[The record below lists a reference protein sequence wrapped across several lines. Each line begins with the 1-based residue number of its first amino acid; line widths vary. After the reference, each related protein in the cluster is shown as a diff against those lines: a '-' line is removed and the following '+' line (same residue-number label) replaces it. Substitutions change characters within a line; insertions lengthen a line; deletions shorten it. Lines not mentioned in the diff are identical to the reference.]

1 MRSFGNRLDEETRE
15 WVDQGIIT
23 EEQREEIVS
32 QYEGEDSSRGI
43 RAVLL
48 LGAVMVGLGALLFV
62 GANWSAIPV
71 AGRMLMLVGL
81 TTAAYYSGWNV
92 KYEREGWNKVGD
104 ALLLI
109 GSVLVGATLFL
120 TAQTFNVEA
129 NVHWLLLLWLVA
141 VAPVSYAVESKPS
154 LLLSVLLLG
163 WWSGSYVGGGSLFDV
178 AEGFFTNIA
187 AYAFY
192 GITLYGVGRLH
203 EGTRYEDF
211 ASTYKTF
218 GPIFF
223 FSMTYAVAVSE
234 LAAVWRIGSV
244 EGSAF
249 LFLMLFAT
257 LATAGVNVYI
267 GKIDEKV
274 EAAWYAGAFALSLLT
289 VGVSWG
295 VSWAFDNT
303 EPTEGTAELLV
314 NALTVL
320 YHGAFLALVVGIVYM
335 GYTKRAT
342 AYVNIGL
349 VFFVLYT
356 GYLYVAKIATYL
368 GTSLAFVLGGLI
380 LLVGGTY
387 LEKKRREIVEE
398 IGGDASWT

>member
-15 WVDQGIIT
+15 WVEQGIIT

-71 AGRMLMLVGL
+71 AGRMAILVGL

-104 ALLLI
+104 AVLLI

-120 TAQTFNVEA
+120 TAQTFNIEA

-141 VAPVSYAVESKPS
+141 VAPVSYAVNSKPT
-154 LLLSVLLLG
+154 LLLSVVLLG

-178 AEGFFTNIA
+178 AEGFFTNIG

-192 GITLYGVGRLH
+192 GITLYGVGRIH
-203 EGTRYEDF
+203 EGTRFDDF

-218 GPIFF
+218 GPVFF
-223 FSMTYAVAVSE
+223 FAMTYAVAVSE
-234 LAAVWRIGSV
+234 LAVVWEIEGL

-249 LFLMLFAT
+249 LFLMFLTALT
-257 LATAGVNVYI
+257 TAGVNVYL
-267 GKIDEKV
+267 GKLDEKV

-289 VGVSWG
+289 VGISWIL
-295 VSWAFDNT
+295 VET
-303 EPTEGTAELLV
+303 ELIGETDELLV

-320 YHGAFLALVVGIVYM
+320 YHAAFLALVVGIVYM

-349 VFFVLYT
+349 LFFVLYT

-380 LLVGGTY
+380 LLVGGVY
-387 LEKKRREIVEE
+387 LEKKRREIVED

>member
-1 MRSFGNRLDEETRE
+1 MKSFGDRLDKETRE
-15 WVDQGIIT
+15 WVNQDVIT
-23 EEQREEIVS
+23 EEQRDEILS
-32 QYEGEDSSRGI
+32 RYEGEDRS
-43 RAVLL
+43 RAVRVILL

-71 AGRMLMLVGL
+71 AGRMLLLVGL
-81 TTAAYYSGWNV
+81 TTTAYYSGWSV
-92 KYEREGWNKVGD
+92 KYERDGWNKVGD
-104 ALLLI
+104 ALLFI
-109 GSVLVGATLFL
+109 GSLSVGATLFL

-141 VAPVSYAVESKPS
+141 VAPASYAVESKPT
-154 LLLSVLLLG
+154 LLLSMVLLG

-178 AEGFFTNIA
+178 AEGFFTNVG

-192 GITLYGVGRLH
+192 GLTLYGVGRLH
-203 EGTRYEDF
+203 EGTRFDGF

-218 GPIFF
+218 GPVFF
-223 FSMTYAVAVSE
+223 FAMTYAVAVSE
-234 LAAVWRIGSV
+234 LALMSGVTGA

-249 LFLMLFAT
+249 LLLMLFTAV
-257 LATAGVNVYI
+257 ATAGVNVYL
-267 GKIDEKV
+267 GKV
-274 EAAWYAGAFALSLLT
+274 EERTEAVWYAGAFALSLFT
-289 VGVSWG
+289 VGILWG

-303 EPTEGTAELLV
+303 ELTEGTAELFL

-320 YHGAFLALVVGIVYM
+320 YHTAFLALVVGVVYM
-335 GYTKRAT
+335 GYEKRAT

-349 VFFVLYT
+349 LFFVLYT

-368 GTSLAFVLGGLI
+368 GTSLAFVVGGLI

-387 LEKKRREIVEE
+387 LEKKRREMVKEM
-398 IGGDASWT
+398 GGEPSWT